1 MAILCVGAV
10 EMRPVVVDENGTI
23 EARARSYLTLG
34 FDHRLIDGAIAD
46 RFMAKVKSNLEEFDG
61 KSL

>member
-1 MAILCVGAV
+1 MWLAWAF
-10 EMRPVVVDENGTI
+10 VVDENGTI
-23 EARARSYLTLG
+23 EARVRSYLTLG